1 MEEKLRQVE
10 RLRKRAPQSNLMA
23 AMLGALG
30 NTFSSLGRTAP
41 RPTVPDVAQIPSPRF
56 PGAIRKKIRIGP
68 YRVPPTSVG
77 GLNGSGAR
85 LMARRR
91 ARLSRGRSTR
101 RV

>member
-1 MEEKLRQVE
+1 MEEKLREVE

-30 NTFSSLGRTAP
+30 NTFSTLGRAAP
-41 RPTVPDVAQIPSPRF
+41 RPTVPEVAQKPSPRF

-77 GLNGSGAR
+77 ALR
-85 LMARRR
+85 ERR
-91 ARLSRGRSTR
+91 AALTR
-101 RV
+101 TGEHD